1 MKAIH
6 LYISAL
12 LALMLAGCSSDD
24 APMTWSDDPNAVI
37 VKAAMAGLKTRSNPT
52 ADLQGDNDKVKEF
65 NEGDKIG
72 ITFNGETVAYTLT
85 NGNWEPEAGKYL
97 KWKASDGVYYDFKA
111 FYPYEGNAYNSFTP
125 VNDQSDLEN
134 LCKADFMD
142 VQKSMKK
149 KPEDNTLDIE
159 FFRKTARIVVNI
171 NKFNNQFADGEKV
184 TEIKFFT
191 DGIPY
196 RLDGDGGAGTTYV
209 FLTPTKSADSYSDF
223 IAMTT
228 SSGTQL
234 KKANV
239 GDINGGNSYTFNL
252 TVGKDR
258 IDIESVTVQDWTD
271 GGVLPDGGELT
282 KDDININLD
291 DFDAT
296 SLATELNK
304 HPMGAIKVTGTWNN
318 DYFPVF
324 KAYLR
329 NNKSFSISLDLSGVT
344 GLTAIPDHA
353 LSGTDGFNFVGSGL
367 SAIVLPSTV
376 TSIGKES
383 FHYTNLTSIDLTNV
397 TSVGACAFWECH
409 ELTNVT
415 WPKAA
420 CTFGSCPFWGAHYKL
435 LGSQY
440 DTNQFIPSFTIP
452 MNVRL
457 DNGNED
463 NKGFIREGGIDKLI
477 VPAGY
482 EGICD
487 YFVCTSKINTL
498 VVKGDVDLPKNFM
511 YNTTLYKE
519 VDISN
524 CSQIQPFLNNVV
536 RHNEIT
542 VYVKTENLKT
552 EYEKVK
558 AEAEE
563 AGAQDYKNM
572 KFVVKTGE

>member
-1 MKAIH
+1 
-6 LYISAL
+6 
-12 LALMLAGCSSDD
+12 
-24 APMTWSDDPNAVI
+24 MTWSDDPNAVI
-37 VKAAMAGLKTRSNPT
+37 VKASVGGLKTRSNPVS
-52 ADLQGDNDKVKEF
+52 DLQSEQNKLTEF
-65 NEGDKIG
+65 NEGDQIG
-72 ITFNGETVAYTLT
+72 ITSNGETVAYTLT

-97 KWKASDGVYYDFKA
+97 KWKLEDSQCTFKV
-111 FYPYEGNAYNSFTP
+111 FYPYEGNAFGQFTP
-125 VNDQSDLEN
+125 VTDQSSLEN
-134 LCKADFMD
+134 LRKADFMQ
-142 VQKSMKK
+142 VFKGFAII
-149 KPEDNTLDIE
+149 PEDRTLSTTLG
-159 FFRKTARIVVNI
+159 RKTARIVVNI

-184 TEIKFFT
+184 TDIKFFT

-196 RLDGDGGAGTTYV
+196 KLQGDGGVGTTYV
-209 FLTPTKSADSYSDF
+209 FLTPAKEADGYSDF

-239 GDINGGNSYTFNL
+239 GELKAGHSYTFNL
-252 TVGKDR
+252 NVGKDR
-258 IDIESVTVQDWTD
+258 IDIESVTVQDWD
-271 GGVLPDGGELT
+271 GGLLPDGGELE
-282 KDDININLD
+282 KEDININLD
-291 DFDAT
+291 YYANADA
-296 SLATELNK
+296 LAAELNK
-304 HPMGAIKVTGTWNN
+304 YPMGAIKVKGTWNDN
-318 DYFPVF
+318 YFPVF
-324 KAYLR
+324 KQYLR
-329 NNKSFSISLDLSGVT
+329 NNRAFSISLDLSGVT
-344 GLTAIPDHA
+344 GLTAIPDNA
-353 LSGTDGFNFVGSGL
+353 LSGADGYEGNSGSGL

-383 FHYTNLTSIDLTNV
+383 FHYTNLSSIDLTNV
-397 TSVGACAFWECH
+397 TSVGARAFWECH

-498 VVKGDVDLPKNFM
+498 VVEGDVEFPENFM
-511 YNTTLYKE
+511 YNTTLFKE

-524 CSQIQPFLNNVV
+524 CSKRQTFLNNVT
-536 RHNEIT
+536 RPNEIT
-542 VYVKTENLKT
+542 VYVKTEELKT

-558 AEAEE
+558 AKAEE